1 MTPPRDRYY
10 AHSAPPGSSGPWHGL
25 ADHLVET
32 GDRAAAF
39 LDRMGLADLGRASGL
54 LHDLGKYTPEFQNRL
69 RGDSGP
75 VNHST
80 AGAKMACERYP
91 GPLGKLV
98 AFCVA
103 GHHAGLANGENGDRI
118 GALADRLRE
127 EVPKLDP
134 VWLEELTLPLVSRP
148 SILPRSPETA
158 GFTASFLTRLVFSAL
173 VDADYLDTEAYYAG
187 LAGTK
192 PDRGGYPPLD
202 VLRRRL
208 DAHLATVAAKAA
220 RSELND
226 LRAEVLGCARARAE
240 KAPGLFS
247 LTVPTGGGKTLT
259 SLAFALDHAVRHGLD
274 RVIYVIPYTN
284 IIEQTADVFREALG
298 GPESGWP
305 DFIVEH
311 HSTFDEDRIKNRSG
325 RDKLRLAMEN
335 WDAPIVITTAVQFF
349 ESLFANRPSRCRKLH
364 NIARSVV
371 ILDEAQ
377 TLPLNYLRPCVAAI
391 DELARNWGASVVLCT
406 ATQPALGEEDGFT
419 GGFRDVREL
428 APRPPELQR
437 RLRRTRVHHRGEQ
450 HDAEVASRMRG
461 TPQVLCVVNTRARAR
476 ALFEAIRDEDG
487 ATHLT
492 TFMCAR
498 HRREVLQTVRER
510 LTARE
515 PVRLVATSLVE
526 AGVDLDFP
534 VVWREEAGLESI
546 IQAAGRC
553 NREAKARVG
562 NVFVFRSP
570 DGEGRRLPP
579 AISKAAGAARS
590 VMRTHEDTMSLEA
603 IRAYFRILYWASG
616 EESLDRKAILTSLNE
631 RATSLD
637 FPFETIAREFRLIET
652 PMTPIIVP
660 YRGANGDDGA
670 ADRLIADLDHVER
683 PGRVARR
690 LQPYTV
696 PIPPQVR
703 RTLLDAGAARIAQ
716 EAKFGEQF
724 VVLTNADIYQDDIG
738 LTWDDPGFRR
748 VESLVI

>member
-25 ADHLVET
+25 ADHLAET

-208 DAHLATVAAKAA
+208 DAHLATVTAKAA

-226 LRAEVLGCARARAE
+226 LRAEVLGCARGRAGE
-240 KAPGLFS
+240 APGLFS

-259 SLAFALDHAVRHGLD
+259 SLAFALDHALRHGLD

-298 GPESGWP
+298 GAASGWT

-377 TLPLNYLRPCVAAI
+377 TLPLHYLRPCVAAI

-419 GGFRDVREL
+419 DGLRDVREL

-437 RLRRTRVHHRGEQ
+437 KLRRTRVHHQGEQ
-450 HDAEVASRMRG
+450 QNAEVASRMRG
-461 TPQVLCVVNTRARAR
+461 TPQVLCIVNTRARAR

-553 NREAKARVG
+553 NREGKATVG

-570 DGEGRRLPP
+570 DGAAPE
-579 AISKAAGAARS
+579 IEKAAGAARS
-590 VMRTHEDTMSLEA
+590 VMRNHEDPTSLEA
-603 IRAYFRILYWASG
+603 VRAYFQVLYWASG
-616 EESLDRKAILTSLNE
+616 EDALDGKSILAKLAE
-631 RATSLD
+631 RTGSLD
-637 FPFETIAREFRLIET
+637 FPFETISREFRLIET
-652 PMTPIIVP
+652 PMVPVIVP
-660 YRGANGDDGA
+660 YRGADGDDRT
-670 ADRLIADLDHVER
+670 ADDLISRLEHIER
-683 PGRVARR
+683 PGYLARL

-696 PIPPQVR
+696 PVPPRGR
-703 RTLLDAGAARIAQ
+703 RALLAARA
-716 EAKFGEQF
+716 ARVVRPADFGEQF
-724 VVLTNADIYQDDIG
+724 VVLDNYDLYSEDTGLSWADATFLASEG
-738 LTWDDPGFRR
+738 L
-748 VESLVI
+748 VV